1 MNKFSDEKTT
11 RLNNFNDSNNSNNK
25 EANGWANIHG
35 AIFDVD
41 GTLLDSMVIWEEA
54 AVRYLH
60 SLGFEPE
67 ENLSEKIMTMS
78 MEEGA
83 DYVIAHYGVN
93 LTRKEILDG
102 IRELIRGFYEDEVQL
117 KPGVEQVIKLLA
129 SKDIPMI
136 IATSSDSACV
146 TAGLKRLGVWSY
158 FKGILTCSD
167 IGKGKTEPDIYLA
180 AAKEIGSKP
189 SETVVFED
197 ALHAIVT
204 AKNAGFITVGIYD
217 SYNQDEEKIRK
228 VAECYYKNW
237 DEVIESMLEK

>member
-136 IATSSDSACV
+136 IATSSDSECV
-146 TAGLKRLGVWSY
+146 TAGLKRLGVWKY

-180 AAKEIGSKP
+180 AAKEIGSRP

-228 VAECYYKNW
+228 VADYYYKSW
-237 DEVIESMLEK
+237 DEVRETMLEK

>member
-25 EANGWANIHG
+25 EANRWANIHG

-117 KPGVEQVIKLLA
+117 KPGVEQVIKSLA
-129 SKDIPMI
+129 VKDIPMI

-217 SYNQDEEKIRK
+217 SYNQDEENIRK
-228 VAECYYKNW
+228 VADCYYKSW
-237 DEVIESMLEK
+237 DEVSKTMLEK

>member
-1 MNKFSDEKTT
+1 MEEKVNETTVQVDAELNKKKKVWESD
-11 RLNNFNDSNNSNNK
+11 
-25 EANGWANIHG
+25 IHG

-54 AVRYLH
+54 AVRYLN
-60 SLGFEPE
+60 SLGLEPE

-83 DYVIAHYGVN
+83 DYLIDHYGVS
-93 LTRKEILDG
+93 LTRTQILDG

-180 AAKEIGSKP
+180 AAKDIGSKP

-217 SYNQDEEKIRK
+217 SYNQDEEKIQK
-228 VAECYYKNW
+228 VADCYYKNW
-237 DEVIESMLEK
+237 DKVSESMMGK

>member
-129 SKDIPMI
+129 
-136 IATSSDSACV
+136 
-146 TAGLKRLGVWSY
+146 
-158 FKGILTCSD
+158 
-167 IGKGKTEPDIYLA
+167 
-180 AAKEIGSKP
+180 
-189 SETVVFED
+189 
-197 ALHAIVT
+197 
-204 AKNAGFITVGIYD
+204 
-217 SYNQDEEKIRK
+217 
-228 VAECYYKNW
+228 
-237 DEVIESMLEK
+237 

>member
-1 MNKFSDEKTT
+1 MNKFLDE
-11 RLNNFNDSNNSNNK
+11 NNFDDK
-25 EANGWANIHG
+25 EANKCVGIHG

-54 AVRYLH
+54 AVRYLN
-60 SLGFEPE
+60 SLGLEPE
-67 ENLSEKIMTMS
+67 ENISEKIMTMS

-83 DYVIAHYGVN
+83 DYLIDHYGVS
-93 LTRKEILDG
+93 LTRTQILDG

-117 KPGVEQVIKLLA
+117 KPGVEQVIKSLA

-180 AAKEIGSKP
+180 AAKILEVSLQKQLYLRMHFMLLLLQRMQALLLWVFMIHIIRTRRRFERSQTFTIRIGMK
-189 SETVVFED
+189 
-197 ALHAIVT
+197 
-204 AKNAGFITVGIYD
+204 
-217 SYNQDEEKIRK
+217 
-228 VAECYYKNW
+228 
-237 DEVIESMLEK
+237 

>member
-1 MNKFSDEKTT
+1 M
-11 RLNNFNDSNNSNNK
+11 
-25 EANGWANIHG
+25 
-35 AIFDVD
+35 V

-54 AVRYLH
+54 AVRYLN
-60 SLGFEPE
+60 SLGLEPE

-83 DYVIAHYGVN
+83 DYLIDHYGVS
-93 LTRKEILDG
+93 LTRTQILDG

-167 IGKGKTEPDIYLA
+167 IGKERQSQIFILLLQKRLEVSLQKQLYLRTHFMLLLLQRMQA
-180 AAKEIGSKP
+180 LLLWVFMIHIIRTRRRLERLQTFTIIIGMK
-189 SETVVFED
+189 
-197 ALHAIVT
+197 
-204 AKNAGFITVGIYD
+204 
-217 SYNQDEEKIRK
+217 
-228 VAECYYKNW
+228 
-237 DEVIESMLEK
+237 

>member
-1 MNKFSDEKTT
+1 
-11 RLNNFNDSNNSNNK
+11 
-25 EANGWANIHG
+25 
-35 AIFDVD
+35 
-41 GTLLDSMVIWEEA
+41 
-54 AVRYLH
+54 
-60 SLGFEPE
+60 
-67 ENLSEKIMTMS
+67 MS

-83 DYVIAHYGVN
+83 DYLIDHYGVS
-93 LTRKEILDG
+93 LTRTQILDG

-228 VAECYYKNW
+228 IADFYYKNW
-237 DEVIESMLEK
+237 DEVSNSKNIRIR

>member
-1 MNKFSDEKTT
+1 MEKKKNESKKAWET
-11 RLNNFNDSNNSNNK
+11 
-25 EANGWANIHG
+25 IHG

-60 SLGFEPE
+60 SLGLEPE
-67 ENLSEKIMTMS
+67 ENLSQKIMTMS

-83 DYVIAHYGVN
+83 DYVIEHYGVN
-93 LTRKEILDG
+93 LTRKQILDG

-117 KPGVEQVIKLLA
+117 KPGVEQVIQALA
-129 SKDIPMI
+129 DKNIPMM

-146 TAGLKRLGVWSY
+146 VAGLKRLGVWAY
-158 FKGILTCSD
+158 FKGILTCTD

-189 SETVVFED
+189 SETIVFED
-197 ALHAIVT
+197 ALHAIITAKKAGFVT
-204 AKNAGFITVGIYD
+204 AGIYD
-217 SYNQDEEKIRK
+217 SYNQDEKEIQKT
-228 VAECYYKNW
+228 ADYYYKSW
-237 DEVIESMLEK
+237 DEVKDAMMER